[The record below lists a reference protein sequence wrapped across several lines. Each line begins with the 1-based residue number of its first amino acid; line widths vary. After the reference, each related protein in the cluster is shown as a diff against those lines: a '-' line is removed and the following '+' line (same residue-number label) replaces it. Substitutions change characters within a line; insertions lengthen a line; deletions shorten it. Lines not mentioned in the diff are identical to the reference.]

1 MTTAYLDHAASTP
14 MRPEALAALV
24 EVLEALPANPT
35 GQHRAARAARRRLD
49 DARDQ
54 VAAFVG
60 ADPSEVVLTSGG
72 TEADNLAVL
81 GLGPADRVPAC
92 LATDHHAALA
102 PVQAAGGW
110 TVPVEASG
118 LVDPARLAALLREHG
133 APSVLSMALANNET
147 GVLQAIAEL
156 ASVVREHAPGTVL
169 HLDAVAAAPWVPL
182 APALE
187 LVDALSLSGHKLGG
201 PKGVGALVV
210 RREVPLRAQLLGGG
224 QERERR
230 SGTQN
235 VAGAVALGVAAE
247 ATAADRAG
255 LVSRA
260 AALRHRLEASLLATG
275 RCTVTAAEAPR
286 LPNLVHSCWPG
297 LHREELLFRLDELG
311 VAASAGSSCA
321 SGALEPSHVLAAMGV
336 DPAAARG
343 ALRLSLGWCTT
354 AAEVDHAAAAVTAA
368 VAALTATSEPATAEL
383 APPEVGSAR

>member
-24 EVLEALPANPT
+24 EVLESLPANPT

-60 ADPSEVVLTSGG
+60 ADPAEVVLTSGG

-81 GLGPADRVPAC
+81 GLGPAERVPAC
-92 LATDHHAALA
+92 LATDHHAVLA
-102 PVQAAGGW
+102 PVEAAGGW
-110 TVPVEASG
+110 ALPVAASG
-118 LVDPARLAALLREHG
+118 LVDLERSAALLRERG
-133 APSVLSMALANNET
+133 APSVLSVALANNET
-147 GVLQAIAEL
+147 GVLQPIAEL

-210 RREVPLRAQLLGGG
+210 RRGVPLRAQLLGGG

-235 VAGAVALGVAAE
+235 VAGAVAMGVAVE
-247 ATAADRAG
+247 RTAAEQAELAARAG
-255 LVSRA
+255 ER
-260 AALRHRLEASLLATG
+260 RDRLEAVLVGTG
-275 RCTVTAAEAPR
+275 RCTVTGVEAPR
-286 LPNLVHSCWPG
+286 LPNLVHTCWPG

-321 SGALEPSHVLAAMGV
+321 SGALEPSHVLAAMDV
-336 DPAAARG
+336 SPAAARG

-354 AAEVDHAAAAVTAA
+354 DAEAEHAASAVPAA
-368 VAALTATSEPATAEL
+368 VAALAGVDSAAH
-383 APPEVGSAR
+383 PEVGVAR